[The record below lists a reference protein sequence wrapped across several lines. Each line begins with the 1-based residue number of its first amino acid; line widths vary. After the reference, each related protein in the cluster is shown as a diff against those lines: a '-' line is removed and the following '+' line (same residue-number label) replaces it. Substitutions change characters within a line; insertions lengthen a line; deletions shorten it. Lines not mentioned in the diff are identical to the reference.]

1 MGASLIPSAP
11 QRLMPDKPLVMDIG
25 MHTGKDTAFYLG
37 KGFRVVAIEAR
48 LDFVRE
54 CTAKF
59 ARFIESG
66 DLAIVPFAIA
76 DQRGPVSFS
85 VFDGH
90 DDWGTIDKKHVERCV
105 SRGYQPKVFTV
116 EAITFSE
123 VIRTYGIPY
132 YLKIDIE
139 GMDKVCVHQLLEFS
153 ERPKFISLEGPTRNF
168 AECIDVVSHLHVAG
182 YRRFKLV
189 NQQLHYKHHCPNP
202 PLEGRY
208 VETRFD
214 TLMTGPF
221 GEEAPGHWVD
231 AEALLVRLRRIVT
244 QISLFGKEGRFPS
257 LKAPYNLVRSVLGK
271 EPLAWYDIHAAYG

>member
-1 MGASLIPSAP
+1 MAVRLIPPRP
-11 QRLMPDKPLVMDIG
+11 QRLMPDKLLVMDIG
-25 MHTGKDTAFYLG
+25 MHTGKDTAFYLE

-48 LDFVRE
+48 LDFVRD

-90 DDWGTIDKKHVERCV
+90 DDWGTIDTKHAERNI
-105 SRGYQPKVFTV
+105 SRGHQPKVFEV
-116 EAITFSE
+116 EAITFSD
-123 VIRTYGIPY
+123 VILAYGIPY

-139 GMDKVCVHQLLEFS
+139 GMDHVCVHQLLEFS
-153 ERPKFISLEGPTRNF
+153 ERPKFISLEAPTDDF

-202 PLEGRY
+202 PREGRY

-221 GEEAPGHWVD
+221 GEEAEGHWVD

-244 QISLFGKEGRFPS
+244 QISLFGREGRYPS
-257 LKAPYNLVRSVLGK
+257 LKAPYNLVRSALGK